1 MSREILN
8 VHLEAYDCLSR
19 PSNLCKKTLNYRNV
33 LTLVFTFGFIEKEH
47 VQASTLRQDFLLCL
61 QKKKNPREYFTF
73 LNIRDGTE
81 EEYFLSADLFQE
93 CKRKSR
99 RAKLQ
104 FTIKKGSSFN
114 AFEYLN
120 KGEGGA
126 GG

>member
-1 MSREILN
+1 MTVPVVFLICAER
-8 VHLEAYDCLSR
+8 
-19 PSNLCKKTLNYRNV
+19 TLNYRNV

-61 QKKKNPREYFTF
+61 QKKNPWEYFTF
-73 LNIRDGTE
+73 LNIREGTE

-104 FTIKKGSSFN
+104 FTIKKGSSFK

-120 KGEGGA
+120 KGVGGR